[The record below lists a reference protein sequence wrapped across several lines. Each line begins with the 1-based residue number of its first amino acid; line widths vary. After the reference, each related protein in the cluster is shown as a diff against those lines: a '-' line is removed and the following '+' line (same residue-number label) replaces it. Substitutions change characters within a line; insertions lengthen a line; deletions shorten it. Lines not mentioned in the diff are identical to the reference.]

1 MNNVDSFKE
10 SISNIDGYPTA
21 ESVVLAYIREL
32 DYPEVH
38 PFLEYPYSNKGIT
51 LFLIIMLKL
60 YDIDEIVIKEL
71 LKKCRAVENN
81 RFNYDRFRQ
90 GVNEVIVL
98 YYFIISIFI
107 NIKKIP
113 PIFSPEMGYR
123 VIDNDKIPEYSIEL
137 LYQNIPYYVNVEVKT
152 LSCEVLTQGVSIHDG
167 DKYIIPYYK
176 DDEFI
181 IKLQDE
187 NPEYTV
193 LADKC
198 CLFQLQRNINK
209 IKAKFEGKNLTKG
222 LLFNVGVIFIDR
234 SSSFEQFYS
243 YFFNNKF
250 GLFPRTK
257 TGNID
262 ALIIIS
268 MDAKVDLL
276 MNSIYNSGYVK
287 TLLFKDD
294 TALKNICK
302 CLRADNFI
310 YINGEIRQDIR
321 ELSKKEFEKIMILNR
336 DGYLNTIPADSSEEE
351 IMKYLKFLKGDKPR
365 NI

>member
-1 MNNVDSFKE
+1 M
-10 SISNIDGYPTA
+10 
-21 ESVVLAYIREL
+21 
-32 DYPEVH
+32 
-38 PFLEYPYSNKGIT
+38 
-51 LFLIIMLKL
+51 
-60 YDIDEIVIKEL
+60 
-71 LKKCRAVENN
+71 
-81 RFNYDRFRQ
+81 
-90 GVNEVIVL
+90 
-98 YYFIISIFI
+98 
-107 NIKKIP
+107 
-113 PIFSPEMGYR
+113 
-123 VIDNDKIPEYSIEL
+123 
-137 LYQNIPYYVNVEVKT
+137 
-152 LSCEVLTQGVSIHDG
+152 
-167 DKYIIPYYK
+167 
-176 DDEFI
+176 
-181 IKLQDE
+181 
-187 NPEYTV
+187 
-193 LADKC
+193 
-198 CLFQLQRNINK
+198 
-209 IKAKFEGKNLTKG
+209 TKG
-222 LLFNVGVIFIDR
+222 LLFNIGVIFIDR

-276 MNSIYNSGYVK
+276 MNSIYNSDYVK

-336 DGYLNTIPADSSEEE
+336 DGYLNAIPADSSEEE